1 MQGGCDHALCNFE
14 NWGNLYP
21 GGMFMKAPSA
31 FAAVI
36 IALCPSALLAQQAQA
51 PGLGE
56 VMVTA
61 NRQNPRYAQAD
72 RPVVGLRRQADSIVI
87 PVTISSDTR
96 DEATRKKEIHAVL
109 LSALGQASAAG
120 LELVSGS
127 VQIEPVTRENYQ
139 DLPFEWAGRVD
150 TSKVDLLVKARF
162 DGSAASTSKKL
173 LGFIGSVHGSGRAT
187 IETRGG
193 PILTV
198 VNPDQYREDI
208 IKLVAEDARHSADLF
223 GPNFSFNISG
233 IDGQVS
239 WSQVSSAEV
248 FLYIPYRYAIVP
260 K

>member
-1 MQGGCDHALCNFE
+1 
-14 NWGNLYP
+14 
-21 GGMFMKAPSA
+21 MKAPST

-36 IALCPSALLAQQAQA
+36 VALCPPAVLAQQAQA

-61 NRQNPRYAQAD
+61 NRQNARYAQAD
-72 RPVVGLRRQADSIVI
+72 RPVIGLRRQADSMVI
-87 PVTISSDTR
+87 PVTISSDAR
-96 DEATRKKEIHAVL
+96 DEATRKKEIHTVL
-109 LSALGQASAAG
+109 LSALDQASAAG

-139 DLPFEWAGRVD
+139 NLPFEWAGRVD
-150 TSKVDLLVKARF
+150 TSKVDLMVKAKL
-162 DGSAASTSKKL
+162 DGSAASSSKKL
-173 LGFIGSVHGSGRAT
+173 LGFIGSVRGSGRAT

-193 PILTV
+193 AILTI
-198 VNPDQYREDI
+198 VNPDQYREAV
-208 IKLVAEDARHSADLF
+208 IKLVAADAQHAADLF
-223 GPNFSFNISG
+223 GPSFTFNISG
-233 IDGQVS
+233 IDGQIS